1 MRDDEIEAL
10 LGKYRPI
17 ARTSSLKEPYPART
31 WPWAVAAAA
40 LLALTVGLH
49 ATAVASAPP
58 APVDEARVSMLA
70 EQFGGTADGRALA
83 EWLVRQEQRA
93 EEPEGL
99 PWREMVS
106 PAVPR

>member
-1 MRDDEIEAL
+1 
-10 LGKYRPI
+10 
-17 ARTSSLKEPYPART
+17 
-31 WPWAVAAAA
+31 
-40 LLALTVGLH
+40 
-49 ATAVASAPP
+49 
-58 APVDEARVSMLA
+58 MLA